1 MFIGDSLTRYQ
12 YLNLIY
18 YLEHGVWV
26 ANSTLKNENE
36 NTFDAFSAGWNQ
48 FFQVTNERMG
58 GHEICDCFREHGKNI
73 FEHRYFDDGEIR
85 VTYRQVFGLGTR
97 LLLHPTNLLNVSSCE
112 MRTCT
117 QGLCQPGT
125 CSDEVKP
132 LIDLGTVLQ
141 PGAIQFLGE
150 THPASLI
157 FFNAGRWWVDGDRNT
172 FTDHRD
178 VLLGEIRK
186 IRSARPGLGVH
197 WKMTTATRKPLQP
210 EFAFANEIV
219 ASGAFDGVY
228 DTHSLTAAIAREPD
242 HLMWDNAHF
251 EPRIYE
257 GLNRALI
264 AYICSLPPRT

>member
-36 NTFDAFSAGWNQ
+36 NTFNTFGAGWNQ

-58 GHEICDCFREHGKNI
+58 GHEICDCFRAHGQNAI
-73 FEHRYFDDGEIR
+73 EHRYFDDGEIR

-97 LLLHPTNLLNVSSCE
+97 LLLHPTNLLNVSSCGKK
-112 MRTCT
+112 TCT

-157 FFNAGRWWVDGDRNT
+157 FFNAGQWWVDGDRNT

-197 WKMTTATRKPLQP
+197 WKMTTAARTPLQP